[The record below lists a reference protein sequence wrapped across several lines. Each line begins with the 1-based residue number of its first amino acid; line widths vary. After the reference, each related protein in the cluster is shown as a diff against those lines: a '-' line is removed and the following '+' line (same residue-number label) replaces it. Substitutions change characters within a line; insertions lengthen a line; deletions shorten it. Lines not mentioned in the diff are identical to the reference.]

1 MKIMTSENILEK
13 KILKLEEK
21 RTKLASTMAAEKE
34 RLLKYDE
41 ELKKLHA
48 EKNNYW
54 MKSFMT
60 GLAREGLPI
69 NKITPEQA
77 IEVLKENRIAI
88 VDDGDLVADNNAI
101 DNKKETVDS
110 LSEEKDE
117 PFIPKVPEEFR

>member
-1 MKIMTSENILEK
+1 
-13 KILKLEEK
+13 
-21 RTKLASTMAAEKE
+21 
-34 RLLKYDE
+34 
-41 ELKKLHA
+41 
-48 EKNNYW
+48 

-88 VDDGDLVADNNAI
+88 VDDGDLVADNNVI
-101 DNKKETVDS
+101 DNKKETVNS
-110 LSEEKDE
+110 LSEEKEE